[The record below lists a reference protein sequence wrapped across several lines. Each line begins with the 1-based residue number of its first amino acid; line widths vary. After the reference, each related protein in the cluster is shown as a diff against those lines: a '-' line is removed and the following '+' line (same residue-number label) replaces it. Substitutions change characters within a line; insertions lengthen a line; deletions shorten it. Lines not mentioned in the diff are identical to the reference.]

1 MPASRG
7 WRAGG
12 PATQALVFVAEQ
24 KLPSQLRRPNPQTPL
39 LQERE

>member
-12 PATQALVFVAEQ
+12 PAARALVFVEEQ
-24 KLPSQLRRPNPQTPL
+24 KLPSQLRRANPQTLPP
-39 LQERE
+39 QER